1 MDSGYI
7 DCLNTDL
14 EVGDIAGDYTTGI
27 AGRVAKIT
35 EEDGLTVVYFDMD
48 FNDEWGEE
56 HCVQD
61 VAFEPGRDGFYRAP
75 REGEEGY
82 EEWEDDE

>member
-1 MDSGYI
+1 MSSGYI

-14 EVGDIAGDYTTGI
+14 EVGDVAGDSTTGI
-27 AGRVAKIT
+27 AGLVVKVAD
-35 EEDGLTVVYFDMD
+35 EDGLRVVYFDID

-56 HCVQD
+56 HCVLD
-61 VAFEPGRDGFYRAP
+61 VGFFPGRDGFYRAP